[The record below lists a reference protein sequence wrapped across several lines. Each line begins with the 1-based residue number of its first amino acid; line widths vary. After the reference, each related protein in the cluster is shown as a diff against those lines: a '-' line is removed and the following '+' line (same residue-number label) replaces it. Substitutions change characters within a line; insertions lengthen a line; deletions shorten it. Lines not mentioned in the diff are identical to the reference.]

1 MGDLSTV
8 QFWTHA
14 AFSSFVLL
22 AAAGLTVWHVR
33 AWREVRSLELPPEAR
48 NYHWRQFRRRIQC
61 SAMLA
66 VLAVLLFVGQW
77 VESPPLHSFS
87 FICYWGATLLLVVWL
102 ALLAVADIVA
112 TKYYFGRLR
121 SDVIVE
127 QAKLEAEAQRLRSL
141 HGNGQSRD
149 RRQITGRKRKGPDA
163 D

>member
-1 MGDLSTV
+1 MGDPLTV

-22 AAAGLTVWHVR
+22 AAAGLIVWHVR
-33 AWREVRSLELPPEAR
+33 TWREARSLELPPKAR
-48 NYHWRQFRRRIQC
+48 DYHRRQFRRRIQC

-66 VLAVLLFVGQW
+66 VLAVMLFVGQW
-77 VESPPLHSFS
+77 VKLPLLPPLLVV
-87 FICYWGATLLLVVWL
+87 CYWGIALLLVVWL
-102 ALLAVADIVA
+102 ALLAVADIIA

-127 QAKLEAEAQRLRSL
+127 QAKLEAEARRLRSL

-149 RRQITGRKRKGPDA
+149 SRQITGGKRNKPDT